1 VVDALQGA
9 ERLRAAWVEQTG
21 GQARFH
27 DALSIAKGDVIRRDL
42 AAELLRLI
50 TLARNALDDA
60 ATFEA
65 GDEAL
70 REAGIAPMT
79 AFPRY
84 RSYFTRND
92 PPVDDLALMA
102 IVADFAGRG
111 LRTPAVVNKIALMI
125 SAPAT
130 GALLAKAH
138 EDTAGFRRTPI
149 LAACEVGADF
159 DCPALTAKAMQDW
172 ARAQPGTDLIL
183 TSSHDTKRSKD
194 ARACL
199 ITWTHLLGGALALI
213 DRAAALPAAQ
223 KVPGNVLLYLMQS
236 VMAIWVP
243 DDGDLGTRLAEHI
256 TKALR
261 EADEITSWTHPV
273 ETTEAAVQTLLA
285 AMIAG
290 GRAAPPDALARLIAR
305 GEGLALTQLALKLV
319 LPGIP
324 DFYRGC
330 EGLHLVLTDPDNRRP
345 VEAED
350 MGAMVSAQGLAG
362 RNARLTQR
370 MLGLCAYGA
379 RTVLARR
386 HGCRARFGGWGRDQ
400 AQWRRRPGRAAAVDA
415 PA

>member
-1 VVDALQGA
+1 VTQLRFFNITGLIGMRVQDPAVFAGMHTLVFDLVVAGNVQGPRFDHTDGLADPGAYLQTLRENVPNVPIWVKKILTGDETLPDWSVQGATGYKAATMIARLLIDAAGA

-223 KVPGNVLLYLMQS
+223 RVPGNVLLYLMQS

-305 GEGLALTQLALKLV
+305 GEGLALTQLAL
-319 LPGIP
+319 
-324 DFYRGC
+324 
-330 EGLHLVLTDPDNRRP
+330 
-345 VEAED
+345 
-350 MGAMVSAQGLAG
+350 
-362 RNARLTQR
+362 
-370 MLGLCAYGA
+370 
-379 RTVLARR
+379 
-386 HGCRARFGGWGRDQ
+386 
-400 AQWRRRPGRAAAVDA
+400 
-415 PA
+415 